1 MLIDVHSH
9 IAGYRVESDLDR
21 ERIIQRARDAD
32 ISIINCC
39 HNSSNPYEVEKTIE
53 LVEKYDNVF
62 AAFGLYY
69 FGGERLD
76 RMKMQ
81 VNEEVVKRAMDTI
94 RSKTEG
100 DQNIVAIGEVGL
112 DYGMAKGASERETQR
127 KRFDGFVYLSGELDL
142 PLIVHTSSEA
152 VGDAIQILKEK
163 QRPAVLHG
171 FRGTLEQAKDAISR
185 GCLIAIWPTII
196 YSKYL
201 QKLVSELPLES
212 LAFETDSPSSF
223 HAPFAG
229 VSQSEPVNIVHT
241 ANKVAEIK
249 GVAVEEV
256 EEVTT
261 RSAEQLFNIDAYN
274 PSIDLQEHKPNL
286 ETRK

>member
-1 MLIDVHSH
+1 VIEVLIDVHSH
-9 IAGYRVESDLDR
+9 IYRMESDFDM
-21 ERIIQRARDAD
+21 EWSIQRAKDAD

-53 LVEKYDNVF
+53 LAEKHDNVF
-62 AAFGLYY
+62 AALGLYY
-69 FGGERLD
+69 FGGERLEKL
-76 RMKMQ
+76 KMS
-81 VNEEVVKRAMDTI
+81 VNEEVVKMAMDTI
-94 RSKTEG
+94 RSKTQG
-100 DQNIVAIGEVGL
+100 DQEIVAIGEVGL
-112 DYGMAKGASERETQR
+112 DYGLAKGSSERETQR
-127 KRFDGFVYLSGELDL
+127 KRFEGFVDLSGELDL

-212 LAFETDSPSSF
+212 LAFETDSPLPF
-223 HAPFAG
+223 HAPVPG
-229 VSQSEPVNIVHT
+229 VSINEPVNIVLT

-261 RSAEQLFNIDAYN
+261 RSAEQLF
-274 PSIDLQEHKPNL
+274 KL
-286 ETRK
+286 EN